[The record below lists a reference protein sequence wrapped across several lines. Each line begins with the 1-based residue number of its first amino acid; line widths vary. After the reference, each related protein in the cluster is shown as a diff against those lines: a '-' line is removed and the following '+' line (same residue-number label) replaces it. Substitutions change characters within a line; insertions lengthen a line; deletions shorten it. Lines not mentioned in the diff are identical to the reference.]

1 MRTSGAS
8 IGDEADSPKLAS
20 LFVEGNAPSLP
31 LCRIGVWKRQSVV
44 FLWSCRLRLGTLQE
58 YVSGLVSRGI
68 AGCVVWL
75 TLCLACLP
83 TSMLRAEAQVQAFPD
98 LDLPTLGQRA
108 QAALQAH
115 PDQAIPYMIEIRGRL
130 SGAASAEYLAIYRE
144 NIFMLGLA
152 HMKWFQASGDA
163 AHLSEAIPYW
173 DEFVKNFLS
182 DERHLLAMFN
192 WADCLYGVE
201 QWDGA
206 VSRYQDV
213 FGIYNQQIAAD
224 DLLGLLNRLVVAAV
238 AAERDADI
246 QAILRQCLEPTY
258 SSEIRL
264 FCLNALFDRALVT
277 SDLNDLMALVAEI
290 NADRSFRYDLGI
302 NLRLLSVG
310 DRFEEEE
317 QYLEAGL
324 LFSMVLPV
332 EQLLFVVED
341 RLIEL
346 EERLFKRQYIASK
359 KSALVVERD
368 QLREQRAL
376 LAGAPKYTANLR
388 WRQARVLRL
397 MGRTYEAYFGFRRL
411 IEDYPQHVQVEQF
424 RYAAILQGLE
434 CGYKAEAVE
443 MAEAYLDEPAFVL
456 FEKPIAVQLAR
467 LYKQGGEVDKLYVL
481 ADEFLHRFPFDPV
494 SAQMTHSLGHAWFV
508 KGDTEA
514 ILEDFP
520 IWSEE
525 FPDGA
530 FIDSVKYWSG
540 MAYLFVGDFE
550 QALRAF
556 EALIEAHAGSVY
568 FQEARFRCGVAYF
581 GKGDYAQA
589 RAIFEEW
596 VAVAG
601 NHPLQAEA
609 HVFLGDL
616 DAMEGAVEAA
626 LQNYEL
632 VETYQ
637 GAQSLIDHAYFESAT
652 LLLANR
658 RFADHDLC
666 LQRYL
671 DRFPDSPAG
680 AEAVMRMA
688 DANLERGAV
697 AAAFDFYRDG
707 ISRFG
712 NKIDSDHVDLLIDA
726 WWRSDAAIREGFE
739 ATNQFIRQLLAD
751 EDFRSEM
758 LNNRVAQIGYFQENS
773 SIPVPLQESLT
784 IRQPLYDALK
794 DVTDA
799 SVEGSGRSLEIN
811 DYPELADWM
820 RQSRNQLDQLPDE
833 LPAAVFKEM
842 RKQAVAD
849 GAWALALRLLRVLNQ
864 RADVEVSPVELGFD
878 EVELASPAT
887 LVWIAGIEA
896 QKDPIEAR
904 GLLLQAIERA
914 PAGPAVVDA
923 LFMLAELEAEDGFF
937 DSAAD
942 YYERI
947 LNDHFDSERAQQS
960 ARGRGDALR
969 LARRYDDAI
978 KAYSLILN
986 QRDWRGEIWAEA
998 TFNIGRCFLDQEQL
1012 GKAQGFFER
1021 TYLAYI
1027 GYPMWA
1033 GKAAMESAALLEA
1046 SGDVESARRT
1056 YKFFVDSPRGSESPL
1071 YEVARQRMKTL

>member
-1 MRTSGAS
+1 MRIKGAF
-8 IGDEADSPKLAS
+8 IGR
-20 LFVEGNAPSLP
+20 V
-31 LCRIGVWKRQSVV
+31 I
-44 FLWSCRLRLGTLQE
+44 
-58 YVSGLVSRGI
+58 
-68 AGCVVWL
+68 WL
-75 TLCLACLP
+75 TLCLVCLP
-83 TSMLRAEAQVQAFPD
+83 VSILRAEAQVQAFPD

-108 QAALQAH
+108 QAAFQAH
-115 PDQAIPYMIEIRGRL
+115 PDEAIPYMVEIRGRL
-130 SGAASAEYLAIYRE
+130 SGAASDEYLAIYRE
-144 NIFMLGLA
+144 NLFMLGLA
-152 HMKWFQASGDA
+152 HMNWFQASGDS
-163 AHLSEAIPYW
+163 AHLSEAISYW
-173 DEFVKNFLS
+173 DEFVKHFLS
-182 DERHLLAMFN
+182 DERHLLAMLN

-201 QWDGA
+201 QWDAA

-213 FGIYNQQIAAD
+213 FRIYHQQIATD
-224 DLLGLLNRLVVAAV
+224 DLLGILHRLVEAA
-238 AAERDADI
+238 ASAEREADI
-246 QAILRQCLEPTY
+246 QDALWQCLDPSY

-264 FCLNALFDRALVT
+264 FCLNALFDRALVA
-277 SDLNDLMALVAEI
+277 SELNDLLNLVVKI
-290 NADRSFRYDLGI
+290 NEDRGFRYDLGI

-341 RLIEL
+341 RLIEV

-359 KSALVVERD
+359 KTALVVERD
-368 QLREQRAL
+368 QLRAQRAL
-376 LAGAPKYTANLR
+376 LAEAPKYTANLR

-411 IEDYPQHVQVEQF
+411 IEDYPQHTHVEQF

-434 CGYKAEAVE
+434 CGYTAEAVE
-443 MAEAYLDEPAFVL
+443 MAEVYLDEPAFIL

-467 LYKQGGEVDKLYVL
+467 LYEQGGEVDKLYVL
-481 ADEFLHRFPFDPV
+481 ADEFLHRFPFEPV

-508 KGDTEA
+508 KGETEA

-530 FIDSVKYWSG
+530 FIDSVDYWSG

-556 EALIEAHAGSVY
+556 EALIDAHPGSVY
-568 FQEARFRCGVAYF
+568 FQEARFRRGVAYF
-581 GKGDYAQA
+581 GMGDYAQA

-596 VAVAG
+596 VAAAG

-616 DAMEGAVEAA
+616 DAMEAAVEAA

-632 VETYQ
+632 VEAYQ
-637 GAQSLIDHAYFESAT
+637 GAQSLIDHAYFESAS

-658 RFADHDLC
+658 RFNDHDAL

-671 DRFPDSPAG
+671 ERFPDSPAG

-688 DANLERGAV
+688 EANLERGEV

-712 NKIDSDHVDLLIDA
+712 NKIESDHVDLLIDA
-726 WWRSDAAIREGFE
+726 WWQSDAAIRGGFE
-739 ATNQFIRQLLAD
+739 ETNQFIRQLLTD
-751 EDFRSEM
+751 EAFRSEM
-758 LNNRVAQIGYFQENS
+758 LNNRVAQIGYFQEHP

-794 DVTDA
+794 DVTGV
-799 SVEGSGRSLEIN
+799 SVEGSGRSLELN

-820 RQSRNQLDQLPDE
+820 SRARSQLDQLPDE

-842 RKQAVAD
+842 RQQAVDD
-849 GAWALALRLLRVLNQ
+849 GASALALRLLRVLNQ
-864 RADVEVSPVELGFD
+864 RADLEVSPVELGLD
-878 EVELASPAT
+878 EVDLASPAT

-904 GLLLQAIERA
+904 GLLLMAIERA

-923 LFMLAELEAEDGFF
+923 LFMFAELEAEDAFF

-960 ARGRGDALR
+960 ARARGDALR
-969 LARRYDDAI
+969 MARRYEDAI
-978 KAYSLILN
+978 EAYTLILN
-986 QRDWRGEIWAEA
+986 QREWRGEIWAEA
-998 TFNIGRCFLDQEQL
+998 TFNIGRCFLSMQQI

-1021 TYLAYI
+1021 TYLAYS
-1027 GYPMWA
+1027 GYPVWA
-1033 GKAAMESAALLEA
+1033 GKAVMESAALLEA

-1056 YKFFVDSPRGSESPL
+1056 YEFFVNSPRGAESPL
-1071 YEVARQRMKTL
+1071 YEAARQRMNTL

>member
-8 IGDEADSPKLAS
+8 IGDEADSLKLTS
-20 LFVEGNAPSLP
+20 FFVEGNAPSLP
-31 LCRIGVWKRQSVV
+31 LCRRGVWKRQSV
-44 FLWSCRLRLGTLQE
+44 SLQE
-58 YVSGLVSRGI
+58 YLLGLVSSGI
-68 AGCVVWL
+68 AGCIFWL
-75 TLCLACLP
+75 VLCLACVP

-108 QAALQAH
+108 QAAFQAH
-115 PDQAIPYMIEIRGRL
+115 PEEAIPYMLEIRGRL
-130 SGAASAEYLAIYRE
+130 TGAASDEYLAIYRE

-152 HMKWFQASGDA
+152 HMKWFQASGDVT
-163 AHLSEAIPYW
+163 HLSGAIPYW

-182 DERHLLAMFN
+182 DERHLQAMFN

-201 QWDGA
+201 QWDDS
-206 VSRYQDV
+206 VTHYLDV
-213 FGIYNQQIAAD
+213 FRIYSQQLDAD
-224 DLLGLLNRLVVAAV
+224 DLLGLLNRLVESAA
-238 AAERDADI
+238 AAQRDADI
-246 QAILRQCLEPTY
+246 QDTLWQCLDDTY

-277 SDLNDLMALVAEI
+277 SELNDLLKLVVKI
-290 NADRSFRYDLGI
+290 NEDRGFRYDLGI

-359 KSALVVERD
+359 KAALVVERD
-368 QLREQRAL
+368 QLGEQRVQ
-376 LAGAPKYTANLR
+376 LAEAPKYTANLR

-411 IEDYPQHVQVEQF
+411 IEDYPQHKHTEQF

-434 CGYKAEAVE
+434 CGYTADAVE
-443 MAEAYLDEPAFVL
+443 MAETYLDEPAFVL

-467 LYKQGGEVDKLYVL
+467 LYEQAGEVEKLYVL
-481 ADEFLHRFPFDPV
+481 ADEFLHRFPFEPL

-508 KGDTEA
+508 KGETEA

-530 FIDSVKYWSG
+530 FIDSVEYWSG

-550 QALRAF
+550 QALRSL
-556 EALIEAHAGSVY
+556 EALIEAHPGSVY
-568 FQEARFRCGVAYF
+568 FQEARFRRGVAYF
-581 GKGDYAQA
+581 GMGDYPQA
-589 RAIFEEW
+589 RVILEEW
-596 VAVAG
+596 VAAAG

-616 DAMEGAVEAA
+616 DAMEAAVEEA

-632 VETYQ
+632 VEAYQ
-637 GAQSLIDHAYFESAT
+637 GAQSLIDHAYFESAS
-652 LLLANR
+652 LLLANQ
-658 RFADHDLC
+658 RFADHDVC

-671 DRFPDSPAG
+671 ERFPDSPAG

-688 DANLERGAV
+688 DANLERGEV
-697 AAAFDFYRDG
+697 AAAFEYYRDG

-712 NKIDSDHVDLLIDA
+712 NKIESDHVDLLIDA
-726 WWRSDAAIREGFE
+726 WWQSDAAIRGGFE
-739 ATNQFIRQLLAD
+739 ETNKFISQLLAD
-751 EDFRSEM
+751 ETFRSEM
-758 LNNRVAQIGYFQENS
+758 LNNRVAQIGYFQAHP

-784 IRQPLYDALK
+784 IRQPLYVALK
-794 DVTDA
+794 DVTAA
-799 SVEGSGRSLEIN
+799 SVEGNGQSLEIN

-820 RQSRNQLDQLPDE
+820 SQSRSQLDQLPDE
-833 LPAAVFKEM
+833 LPTAVFKAM
-842 RKQAVAD
+842 RTQAVAD
-849 GAWALALRLLRVLNQ
+849 GASALALRLLRVLNQ
-864 RADVEVSPVELGFD
+864 RADVEVSPVQLGFD

-914 PAGPAVVDA
+914 PTGPAVVDA
-923 LFMLAELEAEDGFF
+923 LFMFAELEAEDGFF

-960 ARGRGDALR
+960 ARARGDALR

-978 KAYSLILN
+978 EAYTLILN
-986 QRDWRGEIWAEA
+986 QRGWRGEIWAEA
-998 TFNIGRCFLDQEQL
+998 TFNIGRCFLDMNQI

-1021 TYLAYI
+1021 TYLAYG

-1033 GKAAMESAALLEA
+1033 GKAVMESAALLEA
-1046 SGDVESARRT
+1046 SGDIESARRT
-1056 YKFFVDSPRGSESPL
+1056 YEFFVNSPRGAESPL
-1071 YEVARQRMKTL
+1071 YEVARQRINTLQTP

>member
-1 MRTSGAS
+1 MRTSGAY
-8 IGDEADSPKLAS
+8 IW
-20 LFVEGNAPSLP
+20 
-31 LCRIGVWKRQSVV
+31 R
-44 FLWSCRLRLGTLQE
+44 
-58 YVSGLVSRGI
+58 
-68 AGCVVWL
+68 VVWL
-75 TLCLACLP
+75 TLCLLSVP
-83 TSMLRAEAQVQAFPD
+83 VSILRAEPQVQAFPE

-108 QAALQAH
+108 QASFQAH
-115 PDQAIPYMIEIRGRL
+115 PDEAIPYMIEISTRL
-130 SGAASAEYLAIYRE
+130 TGAASDEYLAIYRE

-152 HMKWFQASGDA
+152 HMKWFQASGDS

-173 DEFVKNFLS
+173 DEFVKNFMS

-201 QWDGA
+201 QWDEA
-206 VSRYQDV
+206 VSRYQDL
-213 FGIYNQQIAAD
+213 FRNYNAQIAAD
-224 DLLGLLNRLVVAAV
+224 DLLGLLQRLVEAATL
-238 AAERDADI
+238 AERDADI
-246 QAILRQCLEPTY
+246 QDTLWQCIEPNY
-258 SSEIRL
+258 SSEVRL
-264 FCLNALFDRALVT
+264 FCLNALFDRALV
-277 SDLNDLMALVAEI
+277 SSQLDDLMNLVVKI
-290 NADRSFRYDLGI
+290 NEDRGFRYDLGI

-346 EERLFKRQYIASK
+346 EERLFNRQYIASK
-359 KSALVVERD
+359 KAALVVELE

-376 LAGAPKYTANLR
+376 LAEAPKYTANLR

-411 IEDYPQHVQVEQF
+411 IEDYPQHNHTEQF

-434 CGYKAEAVE
+434 CGYTAESVA
-443 MAEAYLDEPAFVL
+443 MSEAYLNEPAYIL

-467 LYKQGGEVDKLYVL
+467 LYELAGQVDQLYVL

-508 KGDTEA
+508 KGETEA

-525 FPDGA
+525 FPNGA
-530 FIDSVKYWSG
+530 FIDSVDYWSG

-550 QALRAF
+550 QALSSF
-556 EALIEAHAGSVY
+556 EVLIETHPGSVY
-568 FQEARFRCGVAYF
+568 FQETRFRRGVAYF
-581 GKGDYAQA
+581 GMGDYAQA

-596 VAVAG
+596 VAAAG
-601 NHPLQAEA
+601 SHPLQAEA

-616 DAMEGAVEAA
+616 DAMEAAVEEA
-626 LQNYEL
+626 LKNYEL

-637 GAQSLIDHAYFESAT
+637 GAQSLLDHAYFESAS

-658 RFADHDLC
+658 RFVDHDAL

-671 DRFPDSPAG
+671 DRFPDSAAG

-688 DANLERGAV
+688 DANLERGKV

-707 ISRFG
+707 ITRFG
-712 NKIDSDHVDLLIDA
+712 NKIESDHVDLLIDA
-726 WWRSDAAIREGFE
+726 WWQSDAAIRGSFE
-739 ATNQFIRQLLAD
+739 QTDQFISQLLAD
-751 EDFRSEM
+751 EGFRSQM
-758 LNNRVAQIGYFQENS
+758 LNDRVAQIGYFQEHS

-784 IRQPLYDALK
+784 IRQPLYEALK
-794 DVTDA
+794 NVTDA
-799 SVEGSGRSLEIN
+799 SVEDSGRTLELN
-811 DYPELADWM
+811 DYPELATWM
-820 RQSRNQLDQLPDE
+820 SQSRDLLDQLPDE

-842 RKQAVAD
+842 RKQAVTD
-849 GAWALALRLLRVLNQ
+849 GSSALALRLLRVLNQ
-864 RADVEVSPVELGFD
+864 RADVEVSPVELGLD

-914 PAGPAVVDA
+914 PSGPAVVDA

-947 LNDHFDSERAQQS
+947 LNDHFDSERAQSS
-960 ARGRGDALR
+960 ARARGDALR

-978 KAYSLILN
+978 EAYSFILN
-986 QRDWRGEIWAEA
+986 QRGWRGEIWAEA
-998 TFNIGRCFLDQEQL
+998 TFNIGRCFLELNQT

-1021 TYLAYI
+1021 TYLAYG

-1033 GKAAMESAALLEA
+1033 GKAVMESAALLEA

-1056 YKFFVDSPRGSESPL
+1056 YEFFVNSPRGAESPL
-1071 YEVARQRMKTL
+1071 FEVVRQRLNTL